1 MQDPTT
7 PTTTARLIDG
17 KALGQ
22 RIKQEAARQVRALAA
37 QGVRV
42 SLDAVM
48 VGDPEAGESYA
59 RSQRKRCQEVGI
71 EYRLHTLGGD
81 AKEADIRSVLREL
94 NDDRSV
100 TGIVLNLRLPKGIDT
115 HAMQYCID
123 PYKDVEGVNPSNI
136 GLLLYGGPI
145 IAPCTA
151 LAVMAILKEAGVKPH
166 GLDAVVIGQGDIV
179 GKPVSLFLLHEM
191 ATVTCCHI
199 ATRDLYE
206 HTRRADLL
214 IVAVG
219 KPDLIR
225 GEDVKP
231 GAVVVDVG
239 ISTLIGRKGARRI
252 VGDVTFDEVRKVA
265 SGLTPVP
272 GGVGPV
278 TVAILLRSAAEAAS
292 KQSTTPRRLEL

>member
-48 VGDPEAGESYA
+48 VGDPEAGEIYA

-100 TGIVLNLRLPKGIDT
+100 TGIVLNLPLPKGIDT

-239 ISTLIGRKGARRI
+239 ISTLIGRKGERRI

-265 SGLTPVP
+265 SVLTPVP

>member
-1 MQDPTT
+1 MAE
-7 PTTTARLIDG
+7 ARIIDG
-17 KALGQ
+17 VALGQ
-22 RIKQEAARQVRALAA
+22 RIKEEVAQHVRALHAEGA
-37 QGVRV
+37 RV
-42 SLDAVM
+42 SLDAIM
-48 VGDPEAGESYA
+48 VGDPEAGEIYA
-59 RSQRKRCQEVGI
+59 RSQRRKCQEVGI
-71 EYRLHTLGGD
+71 EYRLHTLDGD
-81 AKEADIRSVLREL
+81 AREADIRSLLREL

-100 TGIVLNLRLPKGIDT
+100 TGIVLNLPLPRGIDT

-151 LAVMAILKEAGVKPH
+151 LAVMAILKEAGVNPRS
-166 GLDAVVIGQGDIV
+166 LDAVVVGQGSIV

-199 ATRDLYE
+199 ATRDLHE

-214 IVAVG
+214 IAAVG

-225 GEDVKP
+225 APDVKP

-239 ISTLIGRKGARRI
+239 ISTLISRKGERRI
-252 VGDVTFDEVRKVA
+252 VGDVAFDEVKEVA
-265 SGLTPVP
+265 TVITPVP

-278 TVAILLRSAAEAAS
+278 TVAILLRSAAEAAG
-292 KQSTTPRRLEL
+292 KQLAEPRRLET